1 MSSSVPTP
9 LNDFSNCHSGILSK
23 LEVMDQ
29 LADWSEA
36 ANRART
42 GAKEVLEFF
51 REVMFEHH
59 REEEQDLFPAVEAA
73 ATPGHERTHL
83 VDMARALTQE
93 HRELETL
100 WRQLEPGLK
109 RLAKGQD
116 MDLPADLLAGMVKAY
131 SAHARREEADYLPMA
146 HAVLSREGGRMDALA
161 LALHIRHRPAV
172 VGYI

>member
-1 MSSSVPTP
+1 MSPSAPTP

-29 LADWSEA
+29 LAGWSEA
-36 ANRART
+36 ASRARS
-42 GAKEVLEFF
+42 GAKEMLDFF
-51 REVMFEHH
+51 QEVMFEHH
-59 REEEQDLFPAVEAA
+59 REEEQDLFPAVESA
-73 ATPGHERTHL
+73 ATPGPERTHL
-83 VDMARALTQE
+83 ADVARALTQE
-93 HRELETL
+93 HRELEAL

-109 RLAKGQD
+109 RLAKGQE
-116 MDLPADLLAGMVKAY
+116 MNVATDLLTSMVKAY
-131 SAHARREEADYLPMA
+131 SAHAKREEADYLPVA